1 MKGEKHI
8 IIFGA
13 GKIGRSFIG
22 QLFSR
27 SGYHVT
33 FVDVDRKL
41 IEALN
46 REGRYRVVIRGER
59 DETLWIENVTAL
71 YGGDVETVAG
81 AVAGA
86 DLIAV
91 SVGKLALGKVL
102 PVIAEGLKLR
112 RKSYGYR
119 PLDIIIAENI
129 RDGAGYVRGKLEQL
143 MGPDY
148 PIDELVGLI
157 ETSIGKMVP
166 ILTEKDLEEDP
177 LRVFA
182 EPYNTLILDKKGFK
196 NPVPDVAGLAPKEH
210 IKAWVDRKL
219 FVHNFGHAAAAYTG
233 YLYNPGFVY
242 LFEALEVEGIRD
254 FVRRAMLQ
262 SGSILL
268 EMYPGEFT
276 MEHIEAH
283 TDDLLSRFE
292 SRYLG
297 DTIFRVG
304 CDLNRKLLPDDRIV
318 YPARSGLKRGMDVDL
333 ILRVLTFA
341 LFFNATDDK
350 GNPFPNDTGFHEK
363 MKNGPEYILTS
374 VCGFL
379 PEKHKEVVEQVSL
392 WYELIRKDPQ
402 YVRTMI
408 GMK

>member
-1 MKGEKHI
+1 MNKQI

-22 QLFSR
+22 QLFGR
-27 SGYHVT
+27 AGYRVI
-33 FVDVDRKL
+33 FIDVDKKIIETINRK
-41 IEALN
+41 
-46 REGRYRVVIRGER
+46 GRYRVIIRGER
-59 DETLWIENVTAL
+59 NETIWINHVSAINGT
-71 YGGDVETVAG
+71 DVEAVAK

-112 RKSYGYR
+112 RKLHGDL

-129 RDGAGYVRGKLEQL
+129 REGADYVRGILKERLDP
-143 MGPDY
+143 GY
-148 PIDELVGLI
+148 PLNDLVGLI

-166 ILTEKDLEEDP
+166 ILTEKDLQEDP

-196 NPVPDVAGLAPKEH
+196 NPIPDVPGLAPKDN
-210 IKAWVDRKL
+210 IRAWVDRKL
-219 FVHNFGHAAAAYTG
+219 FIHNFGHAAAAYTG
-233 YLYNPGFVY
+233 FLYNPGFVY
-242 LFEALEVEGIRD
+242 LYEALEVKAIRD
-254 FVRRAMLQ
+254 FVRRAMMQ
-262 SGSILL
+262 SGSVLL
-268 EMYPGEFT
+268 KMYPGEFT

-283 TDDLLSRFE
+283 ADDLLSRFE

-318 YPARSGLKRGMDVDL
+318 YPAKTGLKQGVNVDL
-333 ILRVLTFA
+333 ILKVLTFA
-341 LFFNATDDK
+341 MFFKAVDDK
-350 GNPFPNDTGFHEK
+350 GNPFPNDPPFHEK
-363 MKNGPEYILTS
+363 LKNGPEIILTHL
-374 VCGFL
+374 CGFH
-379 PEKHKEVVEQVSL
+379 PVRHRDVIAKVSS
-392 WYELIRKDPQ
+392 WYKSLQNDPKNIQ
-402 YVRTMI
+402 HMI
-408 GMK
+408 GGE

>member
-1 MKGEKHI
+1 VTKDKQI

-22 QLFSR
+22 QLFGR
-27 SGYHVT
+27 AGYRVT
-33 FVDVDRKL
+33 FIDVDKKI
-41 IEALN
+41 IEAIN

-59 DETLWIENVTAL
+59 DETIWIEHVRAIN
-71 YGGDVETVAG
+71 GMDVESVAK
-81 AVAGA
+81 AVADA

-112 RKSYGYR
+112 RQLHGDR

-129 RDGAGYVRGKLEQL
+129 REGAEFVRSILKEKLEP
-143 MGPDY
+143 GY
-148 PIDELVGLI
+148 PLDDLVGLI

-166 ILTEKDLEEDP
+166 ILTEKDLQEDP

-196 NPVPDVAGLAPKEH
+196 NPIPDVPGLAPKDH
-210 IKAWVDRKL
+210 IRAWVDRKL
-219 FVHNFGHAAAAYTG
+219 FIHNFGHAAAAYTG
-233 YLYNPGFVY
+233 FLYNPDFVY
-242 LFEALEVEGIRD
+242 LYEALEVRAIRD
-254 FVRRAMLQ
+254 FVRHAMLQ
-262 SGSILL
+262 SGSVLL
-268 EMYPGEFT
+268 KMYPGEFT
-276 MEHIEAH
+276 MEHIEEHA
-283 TDDLLSRFE
+283 DDLLSRFE

-318 YPARSGLKRGMDVDL
+318 YPARTGLKLGMEVDL
-333 ILRVLTFA
+333 ILKVLTFA
-341 LFFNATDDK
+341 LFFRAVDDK
-350 GNPFPNDTGFHEK
+350 GNPFPNDPDFYEK
-363 MKNGPEYILTS
+363 LKNGPESILTHL
-374 VCGFL
+374 CGFH
-379 PEKHKEVVEQVSL
+379 PVEHREVIEKVTV
-392 WYELIRKDPQ
+392 WYNELKKDSKSIRK
-402 YVRTMI
+402 MI

>member
-1 MKGEKHI
+1 MGDNKQI
-8 IIFGA
+8 AIFGA

-27 SGYHVT
+27 AGYHVT
-33 FVDVDRKL
+33 FIDVDKKL

-59 DETLWIENVTAL
+59 DETLWIDHINAV
-71 YGGDVETVAG
+71 YGGDSGAVARV
-81 AVAGA
+81 VAGA

-102 PVIAEGLKLR
+102 PLIAKGLIER
-112 RKSYGYR
+112 RKMYGKR

-129 RDGAGYVRGKLEQL
+129 RDGAEYIRGELKRLMEPGYPV
-143 MGPDY
+143 
-148 PIDELVGLI
+148 DELVGLI

-177 LRVFA
+177 LRIYA

-196 NPVPDVAGLAPKEH
+196 NPLPDVPGLAPRDN

-219 FVHNFGHAAAAYTG
+219 FIHNFGHAAAAYTG
-233 YLYNPGFVY
+233 FLYNPGFVFLY
-242 LFEALEVEGIRD
+242 EALGVKIIRD

-262 SGSILL
+262 SGAILL
-268 EMYPGEFT
+268 KMYPGEFT
-276 MEHIEAH
+276 KEHIEEH
-283 TDDLLSRFE
+283 TDDLISRFE

-318 YPARSGLKRGMDVDL
+318 YPARSGLERGMNVDL

-341 LFFNATDDK
+341 LFFRATDDK
-350 GNPFPNDTGFHEK
+350 GKPFPNDPLFYEK
-363 MKNGPEYILTS
+363 LKNGPDYVLS
-374 VCGFL
+374 HVCGFD
-379 PEKHKEVVEQVSL
+379 PVKQKGVFEKVRI
-392 WYELIRKDPQ
+392 WYDRLHKDPS
-402 YVRTMI
+402 YVRQMI
-408 GMK
+408 V